1 MATLVQTECREVCYP
16 EKCRSVQA
24 RKKHKERTLR
34 DNPDVLYADYIQLN
48 GKRIKNNFIFHTN
61 MINAWKLTICEEYK
75 HVFKEG
81 IGRGGRL
88 TICEDEM
95 LDTDNPILTITYYTK
110 GTFLL
115 QGNEA
120 SLNSFEEIFL
130 LLKARVENE
139 RDETHVNYT
148 DSEEEG
154 PVDPSPLPPSPSERQ
169 LRDSL
174 ALLELDFTEFRKHTQ
189 TKLSDTHNTNIYI
202 QELKDELQQLKKNT
216 SSSITELTRALRELQ
231 DENRT
236 LRLQFCKL
244 EEDTEKREVNFSRQL
259 QDMREQL
266 QKNIKDNTLHCNTAP
281 NKPNYTNTEC
291 VPTTNTQTPAAT
303 QASPAQPPE
312 PDPDVLL
319 LVDSNGKFLD
329 PQKLFPH
336 QKVTAKRCST
346 TGHAHQ
352 IIRDFTG
359 HPSCIII
366 HTGTNDL
373 HSLRNS
379 TSDAVRKMA
388 ENTSKKFPES
398 RMIISTLLPRHD
410 TPPHIIYG
418 INAEIS
424 RGCSALPNVHLAHHH
439 HIGLQHLYDGLHL
452 HKDGVRIFAKSLK
465 DAALGRS
472 PASPRHLLPTPL
484 YHRPIHPYMPR
495 HPPPAP
501 VRTNT
506 TRHPPHPP
514 MAPYTPVNLQ
524 SPTPHPPAAYQT
536 PVRKKPRTTP
546 HQEKPPQPRAQSYA
560 EAAARPPAPPS
571 TSTPASELSQ
581 IREMLQTLCNQLL
594 NR

>member
-1 MATLVQTECREVCYP
+1 MATLAQTECREVCYP
-16 EKCRSVQA
+16 EKCRSIQA
-24 RKKHKERTLR
+24 HKKHKEKTLR

-48 GKRIKNNFIFHTN
+48 GKRIKNNFIFHTT

-120 SLNSFEEIFL
+120 SLNSFEETFP
-130 LLKARVENE
+130 LLKARVEKE
-139 RDETHVNYT
+139 RDETHVNCT

-154 PVDPSPLPPSPSERQ
+154 PVNPSPS
-169 LRDSL
+169 DSL
-174 ALLELDFTEFRKHTQ
+174 ALLELDFTEFREHTQ
-189 TKLSDTHNTNIYI
+189 AKLSGTHDTNIYI

-216 SSSITELTRALRELQ
+216 SSSITELTRALRGLQ
-231 DENRT
+231 EENRT
-236 LRLQFCKL
+236 LRLQLCKL
-244 EEDTEKREVNFSRQL
+244 EEDTEKKEVNFSSQL
-259 QDMREQL
+259 QEMKEQL
-266 QKNIKDNTLHCNTAP
+266 QKTTKDDAPHNTAP
-281 NKPNYTNTEC
+281 DKPNYTNTEC
-291 VPTTNTQTPAAT
+291 MPTTNTQTPAAT
-303 QASPAQPPE
+303 QASPAQTPE

-319 LVDSNGKFLD
+319 LMDSNGKFLD
-329 PQKLFPH
+329 PKKLFPH

-388 ENTSKKFPES
+388 EVTSKKFPES
-398 RMIISTLLPRHD
+398 RIIISTLLPRHD
-410 TPPHIIYG
+410 TPPHIIYS

-424 RGCSALPNVHLAHHH
+424 VAVL
-439 HIGLQHLYDGLHL
+439 
-452 HKDGVRIFAKSLK
+452 
-465 DAALGRS
+465 RS
-472 PASPRHLLPTPL
+472 PMYTWPTTTTSASNTCMMDFTYTKMESVLLQ
-484 YHRPIHPYMPR
+484 RP
-495 HPPPAP
+495 
-501 VRTNT
+501 
-506 TRHPPHPP
+506 
-514 MAPYTPVNLQ
+514 
-524 SPTPHPPAAYQT
+524 
-536 PVRKKPRTTP
+536 
-546 HQEKPPQPRAQSYA
+546 
-560 EAAARPPAPPS
+560 
-571 TSTPASELSQ
+571 
-581 IREMLQTLCNQLL
+581 
-594 NR
+594 

>member
-1 MATLVQTECREVCYP
+1 MCYP

-24 RKKHKERTLR
+24 RKKHKEKVLR

-48 GKRIKNNFIFHTN
+48 GKRIKNNFIFHTAL
-61 MINAWKLTICEEYK
+61 INAWKLTICEEYK

-95 LDTDNPILTITYYTK
+95 LDTHNPILTITYYTK

-115 QGNEA
+115 QGNEV
-120 SLNSFEEIFL
+120 SLNSFEEIFP

-139 RDETHVNYT
+139 RDETHVNCT

-154 PVDPSPLPPSPSERQ
+154 PENPPPSSSERQ

-174 ALLELDFTEFRKHTQ
+174 ALLELDFTEFREHTQ
-189 TKLSDTHNTNIYI
+189 ATHSDTHNTSISI

-216 SSSITELTRALRELQ
+216 SSSITELTRALGELRE
-231 DENRT
+231 ENRT
-236 LRLQFCKL
+236 LRLQLCKI
-244 EEDTEKREVNFSRQL
+244 EEDTEKKEENFSRQL
-259 QDMREQL
+259 QEMREQL
-266 QKNIKDNTLHCNTAP
+266 QKNTKNNTLHYNTAP
-281 NKPNYTNTEC
+281 DKPNYTNTERM
-291 VPTTNTQTPAAT
+291 PTTNTQTPAAT

-312 PDPDVLL
+312 PDPEVLL
-319 LVDSNGKFLD
+319 LMDSNGKFLD

-379 TSDAVRKMA
+379 TSEAVRKMA
-388 ENTSKKFPES
+388 EITSKKFPES
-398 RMIISTLLPRHD
+398 KIIISTLLPRHD
-410 TPPHIIYG
+410 MPPHIIYS

-452 HKDGVRIFAKSLK
+452 HKDGVRVFAKTLK

-472 PASPRHLLPTPL
+472 PASSRHLLPTPQ

-514 MAPYTPVNLQ
+514 KAPYTPVNLLPLT
-524 SPTPHPPAAYQT
+524 SHPPAAHQT
-536 PVRKKPRTTP
+536 PVRKKKPRATP
-546 HQEKPPQPRAQSYA
+546 LQEKPPQPRAQSYA
-560 EAAARPPAPPS
+560 EAAARPTAAPS
-571 TSTPASELSQ
+571 TPPPASELSQ
-581 IREMLQTLCNQLL
+581 IREMLQTLCHQLL